1 MSPKPKLVSMEEASL
16 IRKFAAL
23 FMVMSFSPFLII
35 AYLFTQYHSSGVIVI
50 NQNVLFMLL
59 FLSGIGALIGFWS
72 MRKSILEIKQVA
84 KQVLDIVKNMP
95 TSEKIEV
102 TENEIKQLTSAFRE
116 ISKEIE
122 TNIKYLETSKNI
134 VV

>member
-1 MSPKPKLVSMEEASL
+1 MSPKPKLVSMEESSL
-16 IRKFAAL
+16 IRKFATL

-35 AYLFTQYHSSGVIVI
+35 AYLFTQYHDSGVIAI
-50 NQNVLFMLL
+50 NQNVLFVLL

-84 KQVLDIVKNMP
+84 KEVLDIVKNMP

-122 TNIKYLETSKNI
+122 ANIKYLESSKNI
-134 VV
+134 RV